1 MKTQPTTL
9 CLNMIVKNESHIIER
24 LLLSVTP
31 FIDSFC
37 ICDTGS
43 TDNTVQIIRS
53 FFSDKNIQG
62 KVIQEPFQDFGY
74 NRSFALNACF
84 DVPNSDYILL
94 LDADMKFQYKFQNLT
109 PIEFKAKLV
118 DDAYFVSQ
126 GNDALNY
133 QNIRIIK
140 NRSGFSYWGVTHEYV
155 KSHENC
161 VFGTFQVDEL
171 FINDIGDGGSKDD
184 KVERDIRLLTNGL
197 VDNPNND
204 RYTFYL
210 ANSYRDQANYE
221 EAIKYYKK
229 RVEIGGWIEE
239 LWFSHYAIGK
249 CYQNMGKIPES
260 IYHWL
265 EAYNRYPKRIENLYE
280 IIKHYRQLCDYNLAY
295 KFYAIADK
303 ERKTH
308 TSRNYL
314 FTEMDVYNFKID
326 YELSIIGYYFNFDNY
341 DLKKIC
347 VNVLTHESLEQS
359 KYYNVLSNYKF
370 YTDAIIESSI
380 PISIDNLSL
389 LNSIGKDLVD
399 DTNMIS
405 STPSISF
412 GNDDNEL
419 LICVRYINYR
429 IGTEGQYINS
439 KNVTTINVIAT
450 IDITFPK
457 WKIKKQSIL
466 HYDNTYD
473 DYYIGIEDVRLLRC
487 VSDDMEVSYKYSSNR
502 CNLTGQMKVEH
513 GIIDINTSSSLSS
526 HIMSINGERDIEKNW
541 VLFHHSSFGE
551 KCIYEWYPL
560 TVGDIDVY
568 GKFEPLV
575 KHHNVPSFFKSIRG
589 STNGVVI
596 GDEIWFICHLVSYEE
611 RRYYY
616 HIMVVL
622 DIHSYRLKSY
632 TPLWTFEKQKVE
644 YTLGMVHKNNQFL
657 IGYSTMDNT
666 TKFTN
671 VSKHTFDNMMITH
684 EIILTK

>member
-24 LLLSVTP
+24 LLQCVTP

-43 TDNTVQIIRS
+43 TDNTVEIIRS

-74 NRSFALNACF
+74 NRSFALNACI

-118 DDAYFVSQ
+118 YDAYFVSQ

-140 NRSGFSYWGVTHEYV
+140 NRCGFSYWGVTHEYV

-161 VFGTFQVDEL
+161 VFGTFHVDEL
-171 FINDIGDGGSKDD
+171 FINDIGDGGCKDD
-184 KVERDIRLLTNGL
+184 KVQRDIRLLTNGL
-197 VDNPNND
+197 IDNPNND

-210 ANSYRDQANYE
+210 ANSYRDQGNYE
-221 EAIKYYKK
+221 EAIKFYKK

-239 LWFSHYAIGK
+239 VWFSHYAIGK

-326 YELSIIGYYFNFDNY
+326 YELSILGYYSNFDNY
-341 DLKKIC
+341 DLKKTCI
-347 VNVLTHESLEQS
+347 NVLKHESLEQS

-380 PISIDNLSL
+380 PISIDNLYL
-389 LNSIGKDLVD
+389 FNSIGKDLVD

-419 LICVRYINYR
+419 LVCVRYINYR
-429 IGTEGQYINS
+429 IGAEGQYINF

-450 IDITFPK
+450 IDISFTK
-457 WKIKKQSIL
+457 WKIKKQFIL
-466 HYDNTYD
+466 HYDNTCD
-473 DYYIGIEDVRLLRC
+473 NYYIGIEDVRLLRC
-487 VSDDMEVSYKYSSNR
+487 VSDDMEVLYKYSSNR

-526 HIMSINGERDIEKNW
+526 HIMSINGERGIEKNW
-541 VLFHHSSFGE
+541 R
-551 KCIYEWYPL
+551 K
-560 TVGDIDVY
+560 VY
-568 GKFEPLV
+568 
-575 KHHNVPSFFKSIRG
+575 IRMV
-589 STNGVVI
+589 STH
-596 GDEIWFICHLVSYEE
+596 DW
-611 RRYYY
+611 
-616 HIMVVL
+616 
-622 DIHSYRLKSY
+622 
-632 TPLWTFEKQKVE
+632 
-644 YTLGMVHKNNQFL
+644 
-657 IGYSTMDNT
+657 
-666 TKFTN
+666 
-671 VSKHTFDNMMITH
+671 
-684 EIILTK
+684 